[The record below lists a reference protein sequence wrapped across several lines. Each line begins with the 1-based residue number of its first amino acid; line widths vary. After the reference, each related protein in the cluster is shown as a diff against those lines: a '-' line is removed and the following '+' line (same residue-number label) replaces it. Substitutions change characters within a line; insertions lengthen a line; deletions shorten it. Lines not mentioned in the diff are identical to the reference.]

1 MSSIAIN
8 NSPSPDILQEERVVE
23 QQNDPSV
30 MPADAL
36 PLSSAEEYYA
46 RLDARFGPNGAIF
59 RSEGND
65 YRALKRVMAYLL
77 PPSVYLTWEVILIFH
92 MTSRAPFPSLSR
104 LAYMRG
110 VSIRTIQLN
119 VQYLEM
125 KQLLWRKPA
134 VYKGHPVLEFHLEA
148 LYALAYDYLQYER
161 SSDFLDWHELTYRHA
176 DFITPELSRF
186 LIYDKVVR
194 YQPRGRKPRGSFV
207 SLHAVVEKAE
217 AAWSATA
224 TPACDPPASAI
235 SSEGELLVRDFSTPE
250 PVDSTY
256 ESALYPDSC
265 SGSSY
270 PTVTRYCPPEPRSER
285 GSIQQL
291 AAVPSQPVP
300 HLSQSTRPL
309 PTVPVAATEQQCMT
323 ESAELVEAVELEYE
337 PEPESVREP
346 EYEPEAESMVEPV
359 SEPEAESMVEPVSA
373 SEPEN
378 IMVESASE
386 EEVTYPVVADNE
398 RSKRPVF
405 LWRTLKQDREEGVV
419 WRNNGTPLPAPAGV
433 VLRKVSLEFNDEFP
447 RSSRTHAANLYA
459 MLAKSNSIQDAH
471 FIPHVDTFFANML
484 EVLFGRLRNRRFVRM
499 TSRGLPNGMPLF
511 FTELDQEVSDVLE
524 RIVLQR
530 QEEAMQRFQ
539 RERSHAQQRH
549 SQQPARR
556 IKPRDYDEPNCVEG
570 QISVSQGQ
578 ERSAD
583 DPPCAGVLFS
593 VREMST
599 WYDDQYYENL
609 TAEELVLLGQHYGVN
624 LTEAQVAS
632 VLADPADL
640 DLIDFTV
647 STVRISAYY
656 DMVDN
661 FVNTN
666 RC

>member
-8 NSPSPDILQEERVVE
+8 NSPLTDILQEERVVE
-23 QQNDPSV
+23 QQNGPSV
-30 MPADAL
+30 IPSDAL
-36 PLSSAEEYYA
+36 PLSSTEEYYA

-65 YRALKRVMAYLL
+65 YRALKRVVAYLL
-77 PPSVYLTWEVILIFH
+77 PPSVYLTWEMILIFH

-186 LIYDKVVR
+186 LIYDKIVR
-194 YQPRGRKPRGSFV
+194 YQPRGRKPRGPFV

-217 AAWSATA
+217 AA
-224 TPACDPPASAI
+224 SAI
-235 SSEGELLVRDFSTPE
+235 SSKGELVVRDFSTPE
-250 PVDSTY
+250 PVDSTH
-256 ESALYPDSC
+256 ESSLYPDSC

-270 PTVTRYCPPEPRSER
+270 PAVTRYCPPEPRSER
-285 GSIQQL
+285 GCIPQITD
-291 AAVPSQPVP
+291 APSQPVSIP
-300 HLSQSTRPL
+300 HLSQPTRPL
-309 PTVPVAATEQQCMT
+309 QPVRIAATEQQCMA
-323 ESAELVEAVELEYE
+323 EPAELVELVDAV
-337 PEPESVREP
+337 EP
-346 EYEPEAESMVEPV
+346 EYETEPESMVEP
-359 SEPEAESMVEPVSA
+359 EYETKPES
-373 SEPEN
+373 
-378 IMVESASE
+378 MVESASE
-386 EEVTYPVVADNE
+386 AEVMYPVEAENE

-405 LWRTLKQDREEGVV
+405 LWRTLQQDREEGVV
-419 WRNNGTPLPAPAGV
+419 WRNNGTPLPAPVGV

-447 RSSRTHAANLYA
+447 RSSRTHAANLYTA
-459 MLAKSNSIQDAH
+459 LAKSNIVQDAY

-511 FTELDQEVSDVLE
+511 FTELNQEVSDVLE

-530 QEEAMQRFQ
+530 QEEAIQRFQ

-556 IKPRDYDEPNCVEG
+556 IKPRDYDEQNCVEG
-570 QISVSQGQ
+570 QISAVPPPGQ

-599 WYDDQYYENL
+599 WYADQYYENL
-609 TAEELVLLGQHYGVN
+609 TAEELVLLGQHYGAQ
-624 LTEAQVAS
+624 LTEEQVAS

-647 STVRISAYY
+647 ETVRISAYY

-661 FVNTN
+661 FVSTN